1 MKEKFDLLSAECS
14 KLTTRSYS
22 TSFALGIRFLD
33 KELHGPI
40 YAIYGFVRL
49 ADEIVDSFHDFN
61 KHQLLEQFSKDCFE
75 AISNKISLNPILNA
89 FQKTVSDYKIDH
101 QLIRQ
106 FLNSMEMDL
115 EGQTYDQE
123 KYEAYIL
130 GSAEVVGLMCLCVF
144 AGGNR
149 QTFES
154 LKPRAMKLGAAFQKI
169 NFLRDIG
176 ADYQQLKRS
185 YFPGVDLANFSE
197 KDKKRIEHDIEAD
210 FEDALKGIRDLPR
223 SSRRGVFLAYRYYLS
238 LFSKIRQAGAPT
250 IFSKRFRISNGR
262 KLLLLLSTVL
272 KHRLNWI

>member
-1 MKEKFDLLSAECS
+1 MKKKFDLLSVECS

-49 ADEIVDSFHDFN
+49 ADEIVDSFHDYN
-61 KHQLLEQFSKDCFE
+61 KQQLLDEFRKDCFL

-89 FQKTVSDYKIDH
+89 FQQTVSDYQIDH
-101 QLIRQ
+101 QLICQ
-106 FLNSMEMDL
+106 FLDSMEMDL
-115 EGQTYDQE
+115 ERQTYDQD

-130 GSAEVVGLMCLCVF
+130 GSAEVVGLMCLHVF
-144 AGGNR
+144 TGGDR
-149 QTFES
+149 QAFEQ

-176 ADYQQLKRS
+176 ADYKQLNRS
-185 YFPGVDLANFSE
+185 YFPGVDLANFTE
-197 KDKKRIEHDIEAD
+197 QDKKRIEQDIEAD
-210 FEDALKGIRDLPR
+210 FEEALKGIRDLPK
-223 SSRRGVFLAYRYYLS
+223 SSRRGVFLAYRYYLN
-238 LFSKIRQAGAPT
+238 LFGKIRQAGAGT
-250 IFSKRFRISNGR
+250 VFSKRFRISNGR
-262 KLLLLLSTVL
+262 KLLLLFGTLL